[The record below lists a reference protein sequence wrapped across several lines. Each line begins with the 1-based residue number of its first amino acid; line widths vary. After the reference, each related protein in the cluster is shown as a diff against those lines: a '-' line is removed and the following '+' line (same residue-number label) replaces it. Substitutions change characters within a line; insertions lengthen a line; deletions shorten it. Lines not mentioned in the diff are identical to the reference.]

1 MWIRGDEL
9 MIAGVLL
16 EIDKEG
22 ITLFFRSNK
31 EDITLELAKYCLF
44 ISWFLQSC

>member
-1 MWIRGDEL
+1 

-22 ITLFFRSNK
+22 FTLFSWK
-31 EDITLELAKYCLF
+31 QQEGITLELAKYCLF
-44 ISWFLQSC
+44 LSWFLLG